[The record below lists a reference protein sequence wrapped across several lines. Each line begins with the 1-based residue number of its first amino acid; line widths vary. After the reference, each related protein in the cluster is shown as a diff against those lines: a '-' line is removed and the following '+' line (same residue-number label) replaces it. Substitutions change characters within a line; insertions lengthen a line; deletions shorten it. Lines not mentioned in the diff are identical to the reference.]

1 MKTKKY
7 YNILIVLIALIT
19 WSCSVEPQPIN
30 YGSDACD
37 FCKMTIVENRWAAE
51 IVTKKGK
58 AYKYDAIE
66 CMMNYMNRNDIS
78 PSNLA
83 LLLVDDYSH
92 PGVLIDATKATYIK
106 SEAIPSPM
114 GAFISAFNNADAANT
129 TVAEKGGEV
138 FDFTELKSRFEVK

>member
-1 MKTKKY
+1 MIKKI
-7 YNILIVLIALIT
+7 NTVLVALTIVIS

-30 YGSDACD
+30 YGSDACE

-51 IVTKKGK
+51 IVTDKGK

-66 CMMNYMNRNDIS
+66 CMMNYMNRNEIS
-78 PSNLA
+78 SDGLA
-83 LLLVDDYSH
+83 LLLVDDYSQ
-92 PGVLIDATKATYIK
+92 PGVLIDATKATYIR

-114 GAFISAFNNADAANT
+114 GAFLSAFNNKDAAEK

-138 FDFTELKSRFEVK
+138 FDFNELKSRYEVK

>member
-1 MKTKKY
+1 MSKKL
-7 YNILIVLIALIT
+7 NITLIVLTMTIAM
-19 WSCSVEPQPIN
+19 SCSVEPQPIN
-30 YGSDACD
+30 YGSDACE

-78 PSNLA
+78 TESLA
-83 LLLVDDYSH
+83 LLLVDDYTQ
-92 PGVLIDATKATYIK
+92 PGNLIDAIQATYIK

-114 GAFISAFNNADAANT
+114 GAFLSAFSKKDDAEE
-129 TVAEKGGEV
+129 TVADKGGEV
-138 FDFTELKSRFEVK
+138 FDFEVLKTRYQVK

>member
-1 MKTKKY
+1 MINNFNT
-7 YNILIVLIALIT
+7 VLIALTMVIS

-30 YGSDACD
+30 YGSDACE

-51 IVTKKGK
+51 IVTDKGK

-78 PSNLA
+78 PNNLA
-83 LLLVDDYSH
+83 LLLVDDYSQ

-114 GAFISAFNNADAANT
+114 GAFLSAFSNQDTAET
-129 TVAEKGGEV
+129 TVDEKGGEV
-138 FDFTELKSRFEVK
+138 FDFTELKTRYEVK

>member
-1 MKTKKY
+1 MIKKL
-7 YNILIVLIALIT
+7 NITLIVLTMAIAM
-19 WSCSVEPQPIN
+19 SCSVEPQPIN
-30 YGSDACD
+30 YGTDACE

-51 IVTKKGK
+51 IVTEKGK

-78 PSNLA
+78 SDGLA
-83 LLLVDDYSH
+83 LLLVDDYSK
-92 PGVLIDATKATYIK
+92 PGDLIDATKATYIK

-114 GAFISAFNNADAANT
+114 GAFLSAFNNADAAKK

-138 FDFTELKSRFEVK
+138 FDFTELKSRYEVK

>member
-1 MKTKKY
+1 MV
-7 YNILIVLIALIT
+7 IS

-30 YGSDACD
+30 YGSDACE

-51 IVTKKGK
+51 IVTDKGK

-78 PSNLA
+78 PNNLA
-83 LLLVDDYSH
+83 LLLVDDYSQ

-114 GAFISAFNNADAANT
+114 GAFLSAFSNQDTAET
-129 TVAEKGGEV
+129 TVDEKGGEV
-138 FDFTELKSRFEVK
+138 FDFTELKTRYEVK

>member
-1 MKTKKY
+1 MIKK
-7 YNILIVLIALIT
+7 ISTVLIALIMVIS

-30 YGSDACD
+30 YGTDACE

-51 IVTKKGK
+51 IVTDKGK

-78 PSNLA
+78 SDGLA
-83 LLLVDDYSH
+83 LLLVDDYSK
-92 PGVLIDATKATYIK
+92 PGDLIDATKATYII

-114 GAFISAFNNADAANT
+114 GAFLSAFNNADAAKK

-138 FDFTELKSRFEVK
+138 FDFQELKSRYEVK